1 RGVIC
6 TEDAAEAVIME
17 GTVRKVRTPLKE
29 VRSLYQRKY
38 KWDFCSL
45 PNNRLYVIRPSVVFA
60 FAEMKGIE
68 VNTRWHFPA

>member
-1 RGVIC
+1 
-6 TEDAAEAVIME
+6 
-17 GTVRKVRTPLKE
+17 